1 MKGGKNEMSKL
12 NIMQVAKTA
21 PGYLLPQKIKNKGI
35 DVNKDGDLHD
45 KYLN

>member
-21 PGYLLPQKIKNKGI
+21 PGYLSPPKIENKGA
-35 DVNKDGDLHD
+35 DTNNYKDLHD